1 MDSMDE
7 WLSTYVKMLKGTID
21 RNQKFLETRG
31 KILRDALKKYL
42 ETWATIDDIV
52 SKTDRS
58 GNTVMYFTVCN
69 IWFPS
74 GVFSLIYNVL
84 SSDIGGAL
92 RTLRFALEAIEIGLI
107 GDCHPSLEFQRKTL
121 EEKVAELSE
130 MRPRD
135 IREAL
140 KPLVDHETMESLI
153 DLYNR
158 SSQLMHPTSFGQK
171 LIELFRETKDI
182 PSMALYYPN
191 LSEFESE
198 IIRDFVELIEQ
209 FCKIAKK
216 LISIWKDC
224 IFRRDF
230 A

>member
-1 MDSMDE
+1 MDE
-7 WLSTYVKMLKGTID
+7 WLSTYVKLLKGTID

-31 KILRDALKKYL
+31 KSLQDALGKYL
-42 ETWATIDDIV
+42 ETWSNIHDMV
-52 SKTDRS
+52 LETDKN
-58 GNTVMYFTVCN
+58 GNSVMYFTVCH

-121 EEKVAELSE
+121 EEKVEKLGKMWSL
-130 MRPRD
+130 D
-135 IREAL
+135 ILEAL
-140 KPLVDHETMESLI
+140 RSLIDYETMESLI
-153 DLYNR
+153 DLYKR
-158 SSQLMHPTSFGQK
+158 SSRLMHPTLFGQK
-171 LIELFRETKDI
+171 LIELFRETRDI
-182 PSMALYYPN
+182 PSIALYYPD
-191 LSEFESE
+191 LSELESK
-198 IIRDFVELIEQ
+198 IVRDLVELIEQ

-216 LISIWKDC
+216 LILIWKDY